1 MRALSLEATLPPPGL
16 DRKKRFSFPEV
27 SPLSPPVIVVQGI
40 AHAVKAGPE
49 ARKKVWLGQKI
60 LLIFRKGQNLFTMH
74 LPVAGPMRVVRSE
87 LPNRV
92 FSAAPTRLLRA
103 SIKSGWAET
112 GRFSDAFNS
121 LTV

>member
-1 MRALSLEATLPPPGL
+1 MRALSLEATLLPPGL

-60 LLIFRKGQNLFTMH
+60 LIFLKGQNLFTMH

-103 SIKSGWAET
+103 SIRSGFA
-112 GRFSDAFNS
+112 
-121 LTV
+121 

>member
-1 MRALSLEATLPPPGL
+1 MRALSLEATLLPPGL

-27 SPLSPPVIVVQGI
+27 SPVSPPVVVQGI

-60 LLIFRKGQNLFTMH
+60 LLIFLKGQNLLTMH

-103 SIKSGWAET
+103 SIRSGWA
-112 GRFSDAFNS
+112 
-121 LTV
+121 